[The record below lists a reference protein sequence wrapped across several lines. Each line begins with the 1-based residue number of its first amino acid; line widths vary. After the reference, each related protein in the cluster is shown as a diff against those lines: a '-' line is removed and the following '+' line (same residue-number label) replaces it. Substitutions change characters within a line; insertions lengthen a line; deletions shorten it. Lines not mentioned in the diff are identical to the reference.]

1 MSSKQSAN
9 SILPRNNFAISFAN
23 LFSLGGVVRRDSFY
37 KCEYDLMEIQ
47 NAAETDS
54 YLKVAMQRYKQLFF
68 KAGYVFRGKNDS
80 AIEYLKKRL
89 RIMEYCTR
97 QPIDTLF
104 KEIAG
109 DLEMYS
115 NAFLIKTRADTIPM
129 INAKGITKSGKP
141 VAGYCRIH
149 PTTMQAHYN
158 DDGILIGYKQQIFS
172 GREKVFSLDDVIHF
186 TLDKEAGSIWGTPRW
201 IAVLDDVKLLRKVE
215 ANVLALIYRF
225 SMPLIHV
232 KVGLPENGRE
242 GTQKDVDDTRKLI
255 ERAPVDGMFVT
266 TEGVNMTAV
275 GTEGS
280 ALDTTGYLSYF
291 EKRVF
296 AGMNV
301 SESMMGRGGAK
312 QDASTMEE
320 NAHNIV
326 KADQQVFSSQI
337 KESVINELLMEGGF
351 NPILNEDD
359 IVTFD
364 FNEISL
370 DTKIKME
377 NNELNKF
384 EKNAITF
391 EEMRDNLG
399 LTKDNV
405 DEDRLYSNM
414 ISQANTLEQMEQQS
428 DSAMELA
435 KLNGDIQ
442 MDIAKQSAKLS
453 AANEKNSGQS
463 SHSDGGS
470 SSDSASGSNVTK
482 NKKKTKSSYVKKNTG
497 NGKTKDTQSKSKAVS
512 STNTPQNQHGK
523 HSMKVSE
530 SLDTDS
536 STQRTLNS
544 LYEKM
549 TDDILGSDASM
560 SEIALSGYED
570 QAKKTIL
577 LSIEEKSKSG
587 CLKALSD
594 TNHDTNNASTAFQN
608 QGIVNYSSNA
618 ISRLFGD
625 IKNIACNEHCE
636 RDTIK
641 TDIGSIKYRLRFIA
655 DYVEKKSY
663 WYSYAKTLS
672 SLGVKEMA
680 VKCRENSSH
689 KDRHNKILSTD
700 DFNIDEIPG
709 YGSGCSCYLVPYQH
723 QPDS

>member
-1 MSSKQSAN
+1 
-9 SILPRNNFAISFAN
+9 
-23 LFSLGGVVRRDSFY
+23 
-37 KCEYDLMEIQ
+37 MEIQ

-80 AIEYLKKRL
+80 AIEYLKKRF

-115 NAFLIKTRADTIPM
+115 NAFLIKTRTDTIPM
-129 INAKGITKSGKP
+129 INARGITKSGKP

-149 PTTMQAHYN
+149 PATMQAQYN
-158 DDGILIGYKQQIFS
+158 DDGVLIGYKQQIFS

-337 KESVINELLMEGGF
+337 KESIINELLMEGGF

-442 MDIAKQSAKLS
+442 MDIARQSAKLN
-453 AANEKNSGQS
+453 AANNNDNSSTSPG
-463 SHSDGGS
+463 
-470 SSDSASGSNVTK
+470 SSDSSSSGSNVTK

-497 NGKTKDTQSKSKAVS
+497 NGKTKDTHSKSKAVS

-530 SLDTDS
+530 SLDNDS
-536 STQRTLNS
+536 YTQRTLNS

-549 TDDILGSDASM
+549 ADDVIGSEQSISD
-560 SEIALSGYED
+560 IALSGYED
-570 QAKKTIL
+570 KIKKTVL
-577 LSIEEKSKSG
+577 SSIEEKSNSG
-587 CLKALSD
+587 CLKAFAD
-594 TNHDTNNASTAFQN
+594 TGSKNETTSVSFQN
-608 QGIVNYSSNA
+608 QGIINYSNSA

-625 IKNIACNEHCE
+625 IKNIACNEQCE
-636 RDTIK
+636 RDAIK
-641 TDIGSIKYRLRFIA
+641 TNIGNIKYRLRFIA

-672 SLGVKEMA
+672 SLGVKEMI
-680 VKCRENSSH
+680 VQCRENSKH
-689 KDRHNKILSTD
+689 EDKHNKILSTD

-709 YGSGCSCYLVPYQH
+709 YGSGCSCYLIPYQT
-723 QPDS
+723 DS